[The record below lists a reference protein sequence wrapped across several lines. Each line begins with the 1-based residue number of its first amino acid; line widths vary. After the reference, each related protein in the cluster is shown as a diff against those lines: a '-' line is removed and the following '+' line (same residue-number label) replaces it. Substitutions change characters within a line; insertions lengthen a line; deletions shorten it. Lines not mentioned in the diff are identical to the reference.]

1 MTDVPVSLLDA
12 EYAPTEPT
20 TSFVLEVSSPVTTL
34 KRGAFTTVVVFVLS
48 FAGAWSSPAASAAIS
63 SDAAHVNGCASNAGT
78 YPGSKSTDCV
88 ALNNN
93 TVLVDDTVV
102 SASWSLTADKF
113 GFTNLCAAVTIRN
126 QNKSK
131 YFFNDI
137 NMTLRPPMGSV
148 TVLNFTAKH
157 ALEDGFIAPGGVARG
172 NICFDYFGQ
181 AGQYVAMYS
190 PRAYSA
196 IRGIWLVKIA

>member
-1 MTDVPVSLLDA
+1 M
-12 EYAPTEPT
+12 
-20 TSFVLEVSSPVTTL
+20 L
-34 KRGAFTTVVVFVLS
+34 KRGALMTAVLFVLS

-63 SDAAHVNGCASNAGT
+63 SRAAHAVGCATNSGT
-78 YPGSKSTDCV
+78 YPGSKPTDCV
-88 ALNNN
+88 ALSND
-93 TVLVDDTVV
+93 TVFVDDTVV
-102 SASWSLTADKF
+102 SARWSLTADKF

-126 QNKSK
+126 QNRSK

-137 NMTLRPPMGSV
+137 NMTLRPPAGSV

-172 NICFDYFGQ
+172 NICFDYFGR

-190 PRAYSA
+190 PHPRSD
-196 IRGIWLVKIA
+196 IRGIWLVNIA